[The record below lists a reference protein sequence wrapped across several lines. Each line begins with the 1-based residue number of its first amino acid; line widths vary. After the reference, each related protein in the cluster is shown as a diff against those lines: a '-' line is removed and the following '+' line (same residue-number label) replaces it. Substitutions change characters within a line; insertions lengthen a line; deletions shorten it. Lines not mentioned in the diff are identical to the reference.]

1 MGQSQRLIGFAG
13 ALDPAA
19 TGMPAPTSATAATRP
34 KSARLAVRPPTAPT
48 FVAT

>member
-13 ALDPAA
+13 ALAPTGIAAATSAPAA
-19 TGMPAPTSATAATRP
+19 TSPTN
-34 KSARLAVRPPTAPT
+34 ARLAVRPPTAPT